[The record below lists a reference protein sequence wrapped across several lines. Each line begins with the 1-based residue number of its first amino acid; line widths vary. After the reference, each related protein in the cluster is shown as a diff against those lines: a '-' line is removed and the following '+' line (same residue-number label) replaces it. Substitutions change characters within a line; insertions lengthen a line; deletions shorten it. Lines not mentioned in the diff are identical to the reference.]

1 MQLSDLK
8 RLLLKASWAPLLFI
22 VAACSGGGGGGGDSP
37 PPTSGSNSPPPAP
50 AAGAIAFQSANQSV
64 AQNAGTV
71 TVNVNRSQGVDGAV
85 SVSYATAA
93 GTAVAGTDFTA
104 TSGTLTWAA
113 NESASKSVTVPI
125 SNATPFSGSKSFT
138 IALSG
143 ATGGATI
150 GSPATTTVAING
162 SGSDGGGGTTGSDK
176 FSLSAASYSIAQ
188 TGGSISI
195 VVNRSE
201 GSDEAASVAYATGN
215 GTATAGT
222 HYTATSGNLNWAAG
236 GGGVKSFSVPI
247 SNASPFSGTK
257 TFSVTLSTAT
267 GATLG
272 TPVTATVTITGS
284 QTPGG
289 TSPAATLAA
298 KLGKPSRLLIGTGG
312 GAEVPDILN
321 QGLRPDIYDRYLV
334 GVGAGDWTTWNS
346 PKGAYVGIVAAA
358 ADSVGAVPMFTLYQ
372 MAQLGDGN
380 LAGIN
385 DSSFMTGY
393 WANVKLMFQQIA
405 VYGKPAI
412 VNFEPDFWGYVQRQ
426 ASGGD
431 PTKMPAKV
439 TIASDCAG
447 LSNDVVG
454 VAGCM
459 LKLARTYAPNAYVG
473 FPPSTWGADSTA
485 QLTTF
490 MNKLGS
496 ANADF
501 IVMQTSDRDAGC
513 FEVVPQPSQCV
524 RTGSPWYWDASNQTH
539 PNFHDHF
546 AMVDTYRKAVGNLPV
561 IWWQTPMGVAS
572 STRAGTDK
580 HYRDNRVQYFLT
592 HPAEIT
598 AVGGLGV
605 VFSTGHTS
613 QTNVTTDGGQFQNLS
628 LQYLANPQP
637 LP

>member
-1 MQLSDLK
+1 
-8 RLLLKASWAPLLFI
+8 
-22 VAACSGGGGGGGDSP
+22 
-37 PPTSGSNSPPPAP
+37 
-50 AAGAIAFQSANQSV
+50 
-64 AQNAGTV
+64 
-71 TVNVNRSQGVDGAV
+71 
-85 SVSYATAA
+85 
-93 GTAVAGTDFTA
+93 
-104 TSGTLTWAA
+104 
-113 NESASKSVTVPI
+113 
-125 SNATPFSGSKSFT
+125 
-138 IALSG
+138 
-143 ATGGATI
+143 
-150 GSPATTTVAING
+150 
-162 SGSDGGGGTTGSDK
+162 
-176 FSLSAASYSIAQ
+176 
-188 TGGSISI
+188 
-195 VVNRSE
+195 
-201 GSDEAASVAYATGN
+201 
-215 GTATAGT
+215 
-222 HYTATSGNLNWAAG
+222 
-236 GGGVKSFSVPI
+236 
-247 SNASPFSGTK
+247 
-257 TFSVTLSTAT
+257 
-267 GATLG
+267 LG
-272 TPVTATVTITGS
+272 TPVTTTITITGS
-284 QTPGG
+284 QTPSGG
-289 TSPAATLAA
+289 SAAATLAA

-312 GAEVPDILN
+312 GAEVRDILN

-334 GVGAGDWTTWNS
+334 GVGSGDWTTWNS

-358 ADSVGAVPMFTLYQ
+358 ADSVDAVPMFTLYQ

-405 VYGKPAI
+405 VYGKPAL
-412 VNFEPDFWGYVQRQ
+412 VNLEPDFWGYVQRQ

-431 PTKMPAKV
+431 PTRMPAKV
-439 TIASDCAG
+439 TIASDCSS

-473 FPPSTWGADSTA
+473 FPPANWGADTTA
-485 QLTTF
+485 QLTAY

-561 IWWQTPMGVAS
+561 IWWQTPMGAPS
-572 STRAGTDK
+572 STPGGTDK

-613 QTNVTTDGGQFQNLS
+613 QTNVTTDGGQFQTLS
-628 LQYLANPQP
+628 LQYLGNPQP